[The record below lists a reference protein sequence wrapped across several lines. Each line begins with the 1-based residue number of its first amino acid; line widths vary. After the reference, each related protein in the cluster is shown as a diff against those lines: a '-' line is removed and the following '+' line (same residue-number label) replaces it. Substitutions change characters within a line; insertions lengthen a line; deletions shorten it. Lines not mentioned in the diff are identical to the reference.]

1 MKESLVAINIIK
13 NGYEL
18 LNPSSVPILLYWND
32 KENKTIQEEI
42 FNNKTSYDYIIN
54 KCCNI
59 ENYTYSGL
67 SFFYFK
73 DVNDDAIEDYIEY
86 SIDIQTLFNLS
97 SLHDEDNIFYKDY
110 INKIF
115 NYLYNCSYK
124 EDYNISSNPL
134 LWEDNIID
142 IYKKI
147 QHKYPNK
154 ISKNTVINYIR
165 SELLQ
170 TYNLNTDNTNWII
183 NKVINILG
191 NEV

>member
-1 MKESLVAINIIK
+1 
-13 NGYEL
+13 
-18 LNPSSVPILLYWND
+18 
-32 KENKTIQEEI
+32 
-42 FNNKTSYDYIIN
+42 
-54 KCCNI
+54 
-59 ENYTYSGL
+59 
-67 SFFYFK
+67 
-73 DVNDDAIEDYIEY
+73 
-86 SIDIQTLFNLS
+86 
-97 SLHDEDNIFYKDY
+97 LHDEDNIFYKDY